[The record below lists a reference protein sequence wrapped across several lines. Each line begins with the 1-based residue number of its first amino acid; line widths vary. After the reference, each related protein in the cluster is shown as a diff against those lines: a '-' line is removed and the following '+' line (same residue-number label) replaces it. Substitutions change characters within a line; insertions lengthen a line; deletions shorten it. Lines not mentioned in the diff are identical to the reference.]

1 MVFLVLFAVLAVG
14 FAECEIMN
22 AQVSRNEKC
31 QQQAMSSAESGLAF
45 ARYQFGKFSLPA
57 GTDSTNLLANA
68 AARLGATLNGSSNM
82 GGGTVSITAGTI
94 YIPSAT
100 GWVTTDATTRARFRI
115 SIAQS
120 GNNLVVTSR
129 GTAGDG
135 TLARAVQV
143 QFVREPKPYALAGV
157 SSVSLSGGAFTDS
170 WDPDDPD
177 PTKRVYSST
186 KAYAGGT
193 VASNGNITLTNTAKV
208 NGDVRY
214 GVAATASIAPS
225 AKVTG
230 VVSSLRKPVSFPSVT
245 LPATYTDLGDVTM
258 SSGTQHIPG
267 GTYVINNLNLSGTA
281 NIIWD
286 GPVKLYIKS
295 SYSVTQNVT
304 ISTYGNRAINRQLY
318 FLPTCAT
325 ATWSGT
331 NVCVGDLYAPD
342 TAFTISG
349 SVEKFGRVIAKSI
362 TNNSTKGMH
371 YDQSLPSPEFN
382 IIYSADMDTYL
393 EVL

>member
-1 MVFLVLFAVLAVG
+1 
-14 FAECEIMN
+14 
-22 AQVSRNEKC
+22 
-31 QQQAMSSAESGLAF
+31 MSSAESGLAF
-45 ARYQFGKFSLPA
+45 AGYQFGKFSFPA
-57 GTDSTNLLANA
+57 GTDSTNLLANT
-68 AARLGATLNGSSNM
+68 AARLGARLNGTSNM
-82 GGGTVSITAGTI
+82 AGGTVTVTGGTI
-94 YIPSAT
+94 YIPSAS
-100 GWVTTDATTRARFRI
+100 GWITTDSLTRSRFRI
-115 SIAQS
+115 AITQS

-135 TLARAVQV
+135 SLTRAVQL
-143 QFVREPKPYALAGV
+143 QFVREPKPYALAGIN
-157 SSVSLSGGAFTDS
+157 SVSLSGGAFTDS

-177 PTKRVYSST
+177 PTKRTYSAA
-186 KAYAGGT
+186 KAYAAGT
-193 VASNGNITLTNTAKV
+193 VASNGNATLTNTAKV
-208 NGDVRY
+208 NGDLRY
-214 GVAATASIAPS
+214 GATATASVAPS

-230 VVSSLRKPVSFPSVT
+230 VTASLRKALSFPSVT
-245 LPATYTDLGDVTM
+245 LPAAYTDLGDVTM

-295 SYSVTQNVT
+295 SYSVTQNVS

-349 SVEKFGRVIAKSI
+349 NVEKFGRVIAKSI